1 MLGLKNLLMNKLSIA
16 FMVVSAAMVIF
27 AASAPANSASTTTLF
42 IWITCALVL
51 IGVWIAIAVE
61 VVVVQRREMRYT
73 HENGYTSYYMSAL
86 QQRKRR
92 PQQDDL
98 QLQAALSVQGLRQE
112 LPRGPS
118 AKRLHRPKARGDT
131 TCLPGKIQP
140 ARAFPDLWRLAQHR
154 DELARKKFRALPELS
169 QTLAEPDHDDPK
181 STTLELDELWSFVL
195 RKERKRW
202 VWLALCRS
210 TRQVVAYF
218 IGDRSEAS
226 CCRLWERVPEAYRGG
241 YFYSD
246 FWKAYQ
252 EVIPEERHE
261 AVGKESGQTAHIERW
276 NNTLRQ
282 RLSRFVKQSLSFSKS
297 DRMHEICLRLFLHRY
312 NLSISHD

>member
-1 MLGLKNLLMNKLSIA
+1 
-16 FMVVSAAMVIF
+16 
-27 AASAPANSASTTTLF
+27 
-42 IWITCALVL
+42 
-51 IGVWIAIAVE
+51 
-61 VVVVQRREMRYT
+61 
-73 HENGYTSYYMSAL
+73 
-86 QQRKRR
+86 
-92 PQQDDL
+92 
-98 QLQAALSVQGLRQE
+98 VQGLRQE

-118 AKRLHRPKARGDT
+118 AKRLHRPKAQADT

-140 ARAFPDLWRLAQHR
+140 ARAFPDLRHLTQHR
-154 DELARKKFRALPELS
+154 DELARKKFQALPELS

-226 CCRLWERVPEAYRGG
+226 CRRLWERVPETYRGG

-246 FWKAYQ
+246 FWKAYR

-282 RLSRFVKQSLSFSKS
+282 RLSRLVRQSLSFSKS

>member
-1 MLGLKNLLMNKLSIA
+1 
-16 FMVVSAAMVIF
+16 
-27 AASAPANSASTTTLF
+27 
-42 IWITCALVL
+42 
-51 IGVWIAIAVE
+51 
-61 VVVVQRREMRYT
+61 
-73 HENGYTSYYMSAL
+73 
-86 QQRKRR
+86 
-92 PQQDDL
+92 
-98 QLQAALSVQGLRQE
+98 
-112 LPRGPS
+112 
-118 AKRLHRPKARGDT
+118 
-131 TCLPGKIQP
+131 
-140 ARAFPDLWRLAQHR
+140 
-154 DELARKKFRALPELS
+154 LARKKFQALPELS

-226 CCRLWERVPEAYRGG
+226 CRRLWERVPETYRGG

-246 FWKAYQ
+246 FWKAYR

-282 RLSRFVKQSLSFSKS
+282 RLSRLVRQSLSFSKS